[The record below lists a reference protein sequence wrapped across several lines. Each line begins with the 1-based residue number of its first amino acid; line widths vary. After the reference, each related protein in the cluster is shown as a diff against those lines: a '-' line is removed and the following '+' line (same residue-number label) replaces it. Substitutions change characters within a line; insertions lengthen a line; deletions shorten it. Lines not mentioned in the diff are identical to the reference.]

1 MTGGQHQMAAGN
13 LRSIGQHQAIEL
25 KRLLSTD
32 VAELKACH
40 VTVEAHL
47 TPQGFDPS
55 PQAADDRGELERADV
70 GAVQEDAVKSK
81 KQLIKECETK
91 IAKYDEQQKNVR
103 NNREFNAISKE
114 MEFQE
119 LEIQLAEKRIKEHKF
134 QLEQKTEQCDEVK
147 EKLQSRV
154 DHLNHKKNELNT
166 ILEET
171 KTEEEAL
178 IKVSKDYGKKLDDRL
193 LKAYRRIRDNSR
205 NGLAVV
211 AVDRGASGGSF
222 FTIPP
227 QRQME
232 IAARRKII
240 TDEHSGRILVDPEL
254 AAEEK
259 ERMEGLFKELVG

>member
-1 MTGGQHQMAAGN
+1 M
-13 LRSIGQHQAIEL
+13 SKKEI
-25 KRLLSTD
+25 
-32 VAELKACH
+32 
-40 VTVEAHL
+40 TVEDKL
-47 TPQGFDPS
+47 RMLYDLQLIESELDKIRNV
-55 PQAADDRGELERADV
+55 RGELPLEV
-70 GAVQEDAVKSK
+70 EDLEDEIEGMKTRVEKMEGDIKEQDDAIKSK
-81 KQLIKECETK
+81 KQLIKDCQAK
-91 IAKYDEQQKNVR
+91 IAKYEEQQKNVR
-103 NNREFNAISKE
+103 NNREFDAISKE
-114 MEFQE
+114 MEFQD

-154 DHLNHKKNELNT
+154 DHLNHKKAELDT

-171 KTEEEAL
+171 KAEEEAL
-178 IKVSKDYGKKLDDRL
+178 LKVSADYGKKLDEHL

-254 AAEEK
+254 ALEEK
-259 ERMEGLFKELVG
+259 ERMEGLFKGLVG

>member
-1 MTGGQHQMAAGN
+1 M
-13 LRSIGQHQAIEL
+13 SKKEI
-25 KRLLSTD
+25 
-32 VAELKACH
+32 
-40 VTVEAHL
+40 TVEDKL
-47 TPQGFDPS
+47 RMLYDLQLIESELDKIRNV
-55 PQAADDRGELERADV
+55 RGELPLEV
-70 GAVQEDAVKSK
+70 EDLEDEIEVMKTRVEKMEGDIKEQDDAIKSK
-81 KQLIKECETK
+81 KQLIKDCQAK
-91 IAKYDEQQKNVR
+91 IAKYEEQQKNVR
-103 NNREFNAISKE
+103 NNREFDAISKE
-114 MEFQE
+114 MEFQD

-147 EKLQSRV
+147 ENLQSRV
-154 DHLNHKKNELNT
+154 DHLNHKKAELDT

-171 KTEEEAL
+171 KAEVEAL
-178 IKVSKDYGKKLDDRL
+178 HKVSADYSQRLDERL

-205 NGLAVV
+205 NGLAVG
-211 AVDRGASGGSF
+211 AVDRGASGGSY

-254 AAEEK
+254 ALEEK